1 MRGLKMNT
9 KHEVHQID
17 GVPTIITQVRSNIAK
32 GFILNSDLTL
42 KPCYIA
48 KGQGFFAHGE
58 TIKQAMAD
66 LNSKILEDTPVEE
79 KVEMFKREFDYEKKY
94 PASKF
99 MKWHHILTGSC
110 DMGIQSFC
118 ENKGI
123 KSDDLYTVYEFVKL
137 TKGHYGGDIIELL
150 LEED

>member
-1 MRGLKMNT
+1 MST

-17 GVPTIITQVRSNIAK
+17 GVPTIITHVRGNIAK

-42 KPCYIA
+42 KPCYVA
-48 KGQGFFAHGE
+48 KGEGFFAHGE
-58 TIKQAMAD
+58 TIKQAMED

-79 KVEMFKREFDYEKKY
+79 KLEMFRKEFSDFNAKY
-94 PASKF
+94 PASEF
-99 MKWHHILTGSC
+99 MKWHRILTGSC
-110 DMGIQSFC
+110 GLGVESFC

-123 KSDDLYTVYEFVKL
+123 KSDDLHTVYEFVEI
-137 TKGHYGGDIIELL
+137 TKGHYGGNIIELL

>member
-1 MRGLKMNT
+1 MGT

-17 GVPTIITQVRSNIAK
+17 GVPTIITQVRGNIAK
-32 GFILNSDLTL
+32 GFILQSDLTL

-79 KVEMFKREFDYEKKY
+79 KVEMFKREFADFNAKY
-94 PASKF
+94 PASEF
-99 MKWHHILTGSC
+99 MKWHNILTGSC
-110 DMGIQSFC
+110 DLGIKSFC

-123 KSDDLYTVYEFVKL
+123 KSDDLYTVYEFIET
-137 TKGHYGGDIIELL
+137 TKGHYGDDIIELL